1 MKRFSNI
8 HEILLLTTSSFSH
21 QQLCEKNDEE
31 DKNNFFNDEALE
43 SACWN
48 GLLNE
53 MLPEIFHRD
62 NNNEKFFLWLVEKNN
77 SYLKICMATYPPT
90 LDRHYTIDPHIFLAQ
105 QEMN

>member
-21 QQLCEKNDEE
+21 QQLCEKNNEE
-31 DKNNFFNDEALE
+31 NKNNFFNEEALE
-43 SACWN
+43 AACRS

-53 MLPEIFHRD
+53 MLPEILHAED
-62 NNNEKFFLWLVEKNN
+62 CNKKFFLWMVEKNN

-90 LDRHYTIDPHIFLAQ
+90 LNKHYTIDPQIFLVQ
-105 QEMN
+105 QKMN